1 MNRKE
6 DRPSK
11 IAYERH
17 LNQMGIPED
26 RKKSNGGRIPDY
38 VKYGTWM
45 RVNEPG
51 TFESGYQAWKKEM
64 RAMED

>member
-51 TFESGYQAWKKEM
+51 AFESGYQSWKKEM